1 MELRKT
7 KLDFGRSMG
16 LGVCLLL
23 NYINRKIG
31 LSTIRT
37 TKAFLANGKDLRQLF
52 RIWKKEQAIRT
63 TTLEKVGGDLKKI
76 YMAHPLRGD
85 VESNLK
91 SADQYLRKLQ
101 KFDDC
106 EVFSPLHE
114 FADVDPEGD
123 QRGVMVDCIKAL
135 AECDELWVCGDDVG
149 AITSRGVQAEIAFAK
164 AVGISI
170 CKFKAS
176 DTPDV

>member
-1 MELRKT
+1 M
-7 KLDFGRSMG
+7 
-16 LGVCLLL
+16 
-23 NYINRKIG
+23 
-31 LSTIRT
+31 
-37 TKAFLANGKDLRQLF
+37 
-52 RIWKKEQAIRT
+52 
-63 TTLEKVGGDLKKI
+63 KKI

-85 VESNLK
+85 VESNRA
-91 SADQYLRKLQ
+91 SADRYKEYIEGN
-101 KFDDC
+101 FAV
-106 EVFSPLHE
+106 EVFSPIHE

-149 AITSRGVQAEIAFAK
+149 VITSRGVQAEIAFAK

-176 DTPDV
+176 DIPDV

>member
-1 MELRKT
+1 MH
-7 KLDFGRSMG
+7 
-16 LGVCLLL
+16 
-23 NYINRKIG
+23 
-31 LSTIRT
+31 
-37 TKAFLANGKDLRQLF
+37 
-52 RIWKKEQAIRT
+52 IWKKEQAIRT

-149 AITSRGVQAEIAFAK
+149 VITSRGVQAEIAFAK

-176 DTPDV
+176 DIPDV

>member
-1 MELRKT
+1 M
-7 KLDFGRSMG
+7 
-16 LGVCLLL
+16 
-23 NYINRKIG
+23 
-31 LSTIRT
+31 
-37 TKAFLANGKDLRQLF
+37 
-52 RIWKKEQAIRT
+52 
-63 TTLEKVGGDLKKI
+63 KKI

-149 AITSRGVQAEIAFAK
+149 TITSRGVQAEIAFAK

-176 DTPDV
+176 DIPDV